1 MRKVL
6 PSAVAVSTA
15 AAGAA
20 LILPLA
26 VSVAHAGTT
35 LPNDVDGDGYA
46 DLLAGAPE
54 GVGGNGVRGGYVA
67 VVPGGSGGV
76 DTGAGSQVDQASAG
90 VPGTPE
96 AGDRFG
102 QVLRSAD
109 MDGDGYADLIVAAPD
124 EDVEEHTDA
133 GLVQVVFGSADG
145 LSETAIGLH
154 SPRQERGDTG
164 FGHALAVGDLDGDGY
179 ADVVI
184 SARDHVVVLSGRA
197 DLSEADDPS
206 VSAFLAAPSPGDTV
220 QALEVAD
227 IDGDGHLDL
236 VVSSSRQGE
245 DGAGDV
251 SVFSGSA
258 DGLTTRPLN
267 EPLTLEDSTAVIA
280 SGDVNADGYADVVA
294 VPGNG
299 HTTQVLAGSAA
310 GLTEQGAELDEEWG
324 SDSVAV
330 GDIDNDGYADIV
342 LGDVTVQA
350 SDGGADAGGVDM
362 LYGGPDW
369 LDGREQS
376 LTQDSPDVAG
386 VSEAGDEMGAE
397 VTLIDV
403 NGDGYRDL
411 VAGVPGENDG
421 NGAVTLLYAT
431 ADGLTGQGSL
441 TFGGATLGLD
451 GTEAEFGRGLSR

>member
-1 MRKVL
+1 MAVCTALFL
-6 PSAVAVSTA
+6 PTVVST
-15 AAGAA
+15 
-20 LILPLA
+20 
-26 VSVAHAGTT
+26 AHAGTA

-46 DLLAGAPE
+46 DLLVGAPE

-76 DTGAGSQVDQASAG
+76 DTGAGSRVDQASAG

-102 QVLRSAD
+102 EVVRSAD

-133 GLVQVVFGSADG
+133 GLVQVVFGSATG
-145 LSETAIGLH
+145 LSETTIGLH

-179 ADVVI
+179 ADAAI
-184 SARDHVVVLSGRA
+184 SAQDHVVVLSGRA

-220 QALEVAD
+220 QALEAAD

-245 DGAGDV
+245 DEAGDV

-258 DGLTTRPLN
+258 DGLTPRLLN

-280 SGDVNADGYADVVA
+280 SGDVNGDGYADVVA

-299 HTTQVLAGSAA
+299 HTTRILAGSAQ
-310 GLTEQGAELDEEWG
+310 GLTGGGTTAEEELG

-342 LGDVTVQA
+342 LGDTTVETA
-350 SDGGADAGGVDM
+350 DGGADAGGVGV
-362 LYGGPDW
+362 LYGGPEW

-386 VSEAGDEMGAE
+386 VSEAGDEMGAQ

-421 NGAVTLLYAT
+421 NGAITLLYAT
-431 ADGLTGQGSL
+431 ADGFTGQGSL

>member
-1 MRKVL
+1 M
-6 PSAVAVSTA
+6 
-15 AAGAA
+15 
-20 LILPLA
+20 
-26 VSVAHAGTT
+26 
-35 LPNDVDGDGYA
+35 DGDGYA
-46 DLLAGAPE
+46 DLLVGAPE

-67 VVPGGSGGV
+67 VAPGGSGGL
-76 DTGAGSQVDQASAG
+76 DTGSGSQVDQSSAG

-102 QVLRSAD
+102 EVVRSAD
-109 MDGDGYADLIVAAPD
+109 VDGDGYADLIVAAPD

-145 LSETAIGLH
+145 VSETAIGLH

-179 ADVVI
+179 ADVAI

-206 VSAFLAAPSPGDTV
+206 VSAFQATPRPGDTV
-220 QALEVAD
+220 QALEADD

-245 DGAGDV
+245 DPAGDV
-251 SVFSGSA
+251 SVFAGSA
-258 DGLTTRPLN
+258 NGLTTRPLN
-267 EPLTLEDSTAVIA
+267 EPFALDNSTSVIA
-280 SGDVNADGYADVVA
+280 AGDVNADGYADVVA
-294 VPGNG
+294 APGGG
-299 HTTQVLAGSAA
+299 HAARVLAGSAE
-310 GLTEQGAELDEEWG
+310 GLTSQGAELDEGLG

-330 GDIDNDGYADIV
+330 GDIDGDGYADIV
-342 LGDVTVQA
+342 LGDVTVEA
-350 SDGGADAGGVDM
+350 ADGGADAGGVDV

-376 LTQDSPDVAG
+376 LTQDSDAVAG
-386 VSEAGDEMGAE
+386 ASEAGDEMGAE

-403 NGDGYRDL
+403 NGDGHLDL
-411 VAGVPGENDG
+411 VAGVPGENTG

-451 GTEAEFGRGLSR
+451 GTDAEFGRGLSR